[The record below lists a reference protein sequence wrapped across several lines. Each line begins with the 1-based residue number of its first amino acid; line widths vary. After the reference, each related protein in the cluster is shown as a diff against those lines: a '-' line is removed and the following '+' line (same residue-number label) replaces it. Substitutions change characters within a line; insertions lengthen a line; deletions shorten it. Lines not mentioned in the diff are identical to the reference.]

1 MALKET
7 VGQKP
12 GRPEGA
18 APTDPSSLSESKQ
31 KLAMATHDNKTSRR
45 SVLGALAVLP
55 AVLAAPAIAQRGAAI
70 DTAAWA
76 TGALSDQMHRFVRM

>member
-1 MALKET
+1 
-7 VGQKP
+7 
-12 GRPEGA
+12 
-18 APTDPSSLSESKQ
+18 
-31 KLAMATHDNKTSRR
+31 MATHDNKTSRR

-76 TGALSDQMHRFVRM
+76 AGALSDQMHRFVRM

>member
-18 APTDPSSLSESKQ
+18 APTDPPSLTESKE
-31 KLAMATHDNKTSRR
+31 KLAMATHDNKSSRR
-45 SVLGALAVLP
+45 SALGALAVLP
-55 AVLAAPAIAQRGAAI
+55 AAIAAPAIAQ
-70 DTAAWA
+70 
-76 TGALSDQMHRFVRM
+76 